1 MAASK
6 IKFDQLINTRERFLA
21 AALESRRLARLPN
34 PDADALLLPEPE
46 RIGRVVFNVEDTP
59 DSILEALT
67 AQYVADQI
75 ELKFRV
81 LDLDDSELG
90 QAATREEAIQIFL
103 ERHPHF
109 HKGSI
114 DPFIY
119 DI

>member
-1 MAASK
+1 MTASK

-21 AALESRRLARLPN
+21 SALESRRLARLPN
-34 PDADALLLPEPE
+34 PDALVLPEPE
-46 RIGRVVFNVEDTP
+46 RVGRIVFNVEDTP

-67 AQYVADQI
+67 ALYEADQI

-90 QAATREEAIQIFL
+90 QTATREEAIQVFL

-114 DPFIY
+114 NPFIY